1 MEYQSTS
8 TPDGLAP
15 KQTIYSPQGTTTV
28 PQGIK
33 QDPIPLELCEI
44 CIHGVEVCYTPIL
57 PMNFFPKECIFCEN
71 FYHPAEITF
80 FCSLQTCSR
89 SRNYSFSYF
98 SNLLSTSGLA
108 KVNYNTYQIVIL
120 TLVPSK
126 LALFVTGQI
135 CYEMVYVDTNV
146 IWLKK
151 F

>member
-15 KQTIYSPQGTTTV
+15 KQTIHSPQGTTTV

-80 FCSLQTCSR
+80 FLFFAINLFKIQKLQLFLLFQ
-89 SRNYSFSYF
+89 SFVHLRVS
-98 SNLLSTSGLA
+98 
-108 KVNYNTYQIVIL
+108 
-120 TLVPSK
+120 
-126 LALFVTGQI
+126 
-135 CYEMVYVDTNV
+135 
-146 IWLKK
+146 
-151 F
+151 